1 MNKTRENFIRKRFQ
15 EWFIRSDF
23 KAELIATVWHPKNF
37 KKFKYLNPEL
47 FEDLEND
54 DDEDN
59 L

>member
-1 MNKTRENFIRKRFQ
+1 MK
-15 EWFIRSDF
+15 SDL
-23 KAELIATVWHPKNF
+23 KPELIANVWHP

-54 DDEDN
+54 DETT